1 MITEIREALAKLVR
15 LENLVLLVP
24 RESKDLKE
32 KLDPREKRE
41 NKARLVKLGPR
52 DQKEPRELR
61 ERLEM

>member
-1 MITEIREALAKLVR
+1 M
-15 LENLVLLVP
+15 VP

-32 KLDPREKRE
+32 KLDLREKRE